1 MPDAKDKTL
10 ALLQDVLKKAKN
22 FGATSADVVLS
33 DSSSVS
39 VDRRL
44 GKPESIHRSEEAD
57 IGLRVFV
64 GKKSAIVSSS
74 DRAPDALNQ
83 MAERAVAMAKNV
95 PDDPYA
101 GIAD

>member
-1 MPDAKDKTL
+1 MPDTSKDATL
-10 ALLQDVLKKAKN
+10 ELLQDLLKRAKG
-22 FGATSADVVLS
+22 FGASSADVVLS

-39 VDRRL
+39 VSRRM

-64 GKKSAIVSSS
+64 GKRSAIVSSS
-74 DRAPDALNQ
+74 DRAPEALSQ

-95 PDDPYA
+95 PEDPYG
-101 GIAD
+101 GI